1 MKAVVIAAGKA
12 ERLRPLTSTRPKQ
25 LIPIA
30 GRPQLEWLLRGI
42 AEAGI

>member
-1 MKAVVIAAGKA
+1 VKAVVIAAGKA